1 MNWDYKGWHKL
12 NEKQN
17 NIDVDNND
25 NDNDNY
31 FDNLPNELE
40 RNKLYLMMIYHIKNV
55 VKWNIICNI
64 SWMTKM
70 I

>member
-1 MNWDYKGWHKL
+1 L

-55 VKWNIICNI
+55 VK
-64 SWMTKM
+64 
-70 I
+70 